1 MLLHKKNER
10 RDASS
15 TSLILYAVFGATPF
29 GSLLAGTL
37 ADRIGAPRTVIL
49 TGVFCLAGSA
59 WFTLELP
66 RIRAI
71 MRPIYQEMGL
81 LPVPGLNLISE
92 LQQQ

>member
-1 MLLHKKNER
+1 VPDDKRARAMSYYTM
-10 RDASS
+10 AF
-15 TSLILYAVFGATPF
+15 FGATPF

-49 TGVFCLAGSA
+49 TGVFCLAGSS